1 MSTCTWKS
9 GGFLSIPSVKP
20 PFHSGAL
27 FKDPSGGE
35 QPVVLLHSVGRLWW
49 NLPRKIPKEVLN
61 LTRELFSIQRA
72 KNEPLCFG
80 ILKTGQLFLWNV
92 LGNEPLRWASDGLFV
107 SPRPRKKRV
116 GCGRPQPSEESIL
129 AVHISPDG
137 DLVVV
142 IDRGY
147 VVNMYSV
154 KRDKWICLG
163 TVGPRGVSA
172 VDIVFHDT
180 PELGSVMTVCVAH
193 SRSTLGSKLVHDEI
207 VLDRFSDKGSSTSH
221 TSDLLVLCTVVPSTV
236 WEELLLAEHQSIPSG
251 AGHSSTGVDVGT
263 VQEMI
268 EVPIDLFQTENASKF
283 RICNMIP
290 ADIMATRILSMKN
303 EASFPVIVRV
313 SPDAK
318 SIAVY
323 VNDSS
328 TSDRGVLIFLF
339 SETRRYWEV
348 SSGRVAGENTPSN
361 VRMDYGPMANHVDD
375 VRWFASPHSDGPDRF
390 ISLFSRTGT
399 VGVSLSCYGHIFVDQ
414 DYFSNILVLDKA
426 VFSSRIF
433 LLDGPG
439 DDDMFL
445 SMSNGQER
453 VIYGS
458 WEVPTMKNVFRDVD
472 LDHAWLLA
480 FCLDKWN
487 DPADIVVERT
497 CKEIDNI
504 MARVGVGD
512 MTIGSCGKRVLEML
526 LHLFRH
532 SSWDR
537 HEHKCPPVKNP
548 GTLFVVMHAWEKF
561 ARILEE
567 ESFVVQ
573 FYLIATCIH
582 RFGFAIE
589 WIRDVILGTTKN
601 MSSSSYNLSPRVM
614 GMMNILSS
622 MLQTN
627 SFSLMRFKERRK
639 DVYLKPVLEGHHLA
653 LRGNFKEA
661 NERYRSCILSARVPP
676 PFLRDGKSLRSTPSR
691 EEALCALWISSILGS
706 GVHHSQD
713 SSMVCRVDMKN
724 VLDALNIVG
733 DFISVHFGRFLHVE
747 GMKESNTR
755 RMSVLDLLTK
765 SPTYSS
771 AERLVL
777 RSSVFLLLWGL
788 ASADESVGLSCTGSL
803 CPPSLSREAMA
814 WISLVDTDVSRMLVD
829 SEGEGRQKSGEWIR
843 LVHNENLRGTTEGD
857 IFAAARSID
866 TLLLLHEYA
875 LAVELSLALHWSE
888 EFLRLAEFANM
899 SKIVGIQKMARDALL
914 RATEKILDQGEKRD
928 VIDINQV
935 LRFGFLAGA
944 CDWKDIEMDIKCSAF
959 DRICSFLPE
968 EAKKS
973 PSILSLSGS
982 PQAEKGSGDEV
993 FMDGQSPSFSSFDDM
1008 ISDFGL
1014 DSNGFSPDFLAN
1026 ICARPFDNGLSM
1038 DIPLRSCPTSWT
1050 IRRNRFRVGFIIML
1064 PYLTEE
1070 DKDGEGCAEARFFT
1084 RNLWAWFLRGRLSDL
1099 AHQLTSRRVESVDEE
1114 RIDTRGNLLEA
1125 ALWMAEFVGMD
1136 EIVPKAH
1143 VQAAVLS
1150 LLLSDACEDKEKVAS
1165 IFFKAHL
1172 HLRVARNVQGLLN
1185 RFIDRIHSR
1194 DDDLVRMLE
1203 DEEKMP
1209 IDPES
1214 WAMGQENAEDGIF
1227 SVYGSQTIRWI
1238 HEKSEFFLQFQDEL
1252 RRFCSS
1258 SPLLQIASIVRLR
1271 AKERAQSLPG
1281 GLPGWFGDVI
1291 SSVGDVDFVDEREFV
1306 DGTPSSP
1313 DGSQSDASVERQQP
1327 LQSDDV
1333 GFSHEM
1339 QECPVQIQLESIS
1352 VEHAE
1357 KSARLEEEKDL
1368 ERQSRHEDQTVV
1380 ETAQKS
1386 LPGEWE
1392 TREEEQNGVGTT
1404 EPLLRKSSEQPQHVS
1419 LSLKRVVETK
1429 VQKRSHALTDDAS
1442 SGLSVGEDRDFDQ
1455 DDIFPTMD
1463 EDQEVLVTQIEIADE
1478 MVKKSASA
1486 SASAMREERGGTAS
1500 ESREGVI
1507 LSKPRA
1513 KTRSEERMRSRYDDS
1528 GPRKTNVTLLSFPR
1542 SKGDQRH
1549 PIAKHVHHK
1558 PLIQLYSSP
1567 KKPEHPKQSGNES
1580 LRLMRVH
1587 GHPDATTHGKT
1598 STGHPAFFG
1607 GPTRK
1612 RIHLL
1617 RVTKQ
1622 EDRGRSLA
1630 VRPDHVKRVAVA
1642 KPIISPKSSSPV
1654 SPMSPIPHDASTL
1667 SKKTRML
1674 VLPRQEPIRHA
1685 DANVMTSTP
1694 EKQHA
1699 WSVHTQ
1705 TDETERRGHS
1715 MPPRAMDPISPTHSE
1730 PKSIEFRSSFSARR
1744 SEEEWVR
1751 SVDEVVPASVISLS
1765 ENAHSVGL
1773 GGDQSPPVS
1782 CEDIG
1787 IQVGSTAEDSHGEYP
1802 LAEDDDEQFVEP
1814 PLVFDLLAQPPK
1826 KTYLHIADIGELA
1839 FAKEPG
1845 SEGSGL
1851 TKRLAEVEKM
1861 VVEVQSDLST
1871 HRHALNALEKEVD
1884 DETDERMRELPHA
1897 HVTLPPPR
1905 PPRRYSIGQPTN
1917 PSIRLRE

>member
-888 EFLRLAEFANM
+888 EFLRLAEFA
-899 SKIVGIQKMARDALL
+899 
-914 RATEKILDQGEKRD
+914 
-928 VIDINQV
+928 
-935 LRFGFLAGA
+935 
-944 CDWKDIEMDIKCSAF
+944 
-959 DRICSFLPE
+959 
-968 EAKKS
+968 
-973 PSILSLSGS
+973 
-982 PQAEKGSGDEV
+982 
-993 FMDGQSPSFSSFDDM
+993 
-1008 ISDFGL
+1008 
-1014 DSNGFSPDFLAN
+1014 
-1026 ICARPFDNGLSM
+1026 
-1038 DIPLRSCPTSWT
+1038 
-1050 IRRNRFRVGFIIML
+1050 
-1064 PYLTEE
+1064 
-1070 DKDGEGCAEARFFT
+1070 
-1084 RNLWAWFLRGRLSDL
+1084 
-1099 AHQLTSRRVESVDEE
+1099 HQLTSRRVESVDEE

-1905 PPRRYSIGQPTN
+1905 PPRSRVITTKGDTLLDEMEAMMQRMEHGKRGDAIQSKQKEGV
-1917 PSIRLRE
+1917 RLSEDDIHFHSHGRLGGSRLSQSLEKKRKKRLLADTEKRLMD